1 MQPAIGDTCTMQMD
15 HEQHSNERIDLT
27 DHATSGVRRWL
38 NDAIDWLDR
47 HWDDPEL
54 RSGFWNSGW

>member
-1 MQPAIGDTCTMQMD
+1 MQPALRDTCTMQAD
-15 HEQHSNERIDLT
+15 HERPSDERIDM
-27 DHATSGVRRWL
+27 TSQAANGVRRWI
-38 NDAIDWLDR
+38 NDALDWLDN